1 MKVPFLSGLRVLDFS
16 QYIPGPYAAL
26 LLGDLGAEVVKVERP
41 GGEPMRGI
49 GPLDSDGISA
59 FYKTL
64 NGGKSIVE
72 LDLKSDTGRQRFT
85 ALIDAADVLI
95 ESFRPGVLERLGLGP
110 AALREQ
116 HPRLV
121 LCSVS
126 GYGQTGPYRLR
137 AGHDLNYLAFSGA
150 LALTGTEQV
159 PVGPQ
164 PAVADYASSLQA
176 VATILAALVGRSVNG
191 RGAHLDVSL
200 AETVLAWQSHALT
213 AVERSGYSF
222 ERGLGVESGG
232 SADYRVYRTVDGRF
246 LTLGAQEPQFWRN
259 FCTAVERPEWERR
272 QGEPIPQT
280 SLIAEVTALF
290 ASRSLADWRAL
301 LDPVDCCFEP
311 VLEHAE
317 IADHPHVAARMM
329 LSRDAWPDPLI
340 QALYPAWIDG
350 NPPAPR
356 KPPEL
361 AQPAQVVERWT
372 TAAADRD

>member
-1 MKVPFLSGLRVLDFS
+1 MKVPFLFGLRVLDFS

-72 LDLKSDTGRQRFT
+72 LDLKSDTGRQRFA

-95 ESFRPGVLERLGLGP
+95 ESFRPGVLERLGFGP

-150 LALTGTEQV
+150 LASTGTEQV

-176 VATILAALVGRSVNG
+176 VVTILAALVGRSVSG
-191 RGAHLDVSL
+191 HGAHLDVSL
-200 AETVLAWQSHALT
+200 AETVLAWQSHALS

-222 ERGLGVESGG
+222 ERGVGNESGG
-232 SADYRVYRTVDGRF
+232 SADYRVYRTADGRF

-259 FCTAVERPEWERR
+259 FCTAVERPEWEERH
-272 QGEPIPQT
+272 GEPVPQV
-280 SLIAEVTALF
+280 SLIAEVAALF
-290 ASRSLADWRAL
+290 ASRSLADWRSL

-317 IADHPHVAARMM
+317 IADHPQVAARNM

-340 QALYPAWIDG
+340 QVLYPAWIDG
-350 NPPAPR
+350 NPPAHR
-356 KPPEL
+356 KPPEF
-361 AQPAQVVERWT
+361 ARPAQVVERWA
-372 TAAADRD
+372 TAAADR

>member
-1 MKVPFLSGLRVLDFS
+1 MVPFLSGLRVLDFS

-49 GPLDSDGISA
+49 GPLDSDGVSA

-72 LDLKSDTGRQRFT
+72 LDLKSEAGRAHFAT
-85 ALIDAADVLI
+85 LLDAADVLL

-110 AALREQ
+110 AILREQ

-121 LCSVS
+121 VCSLS

-150 LALTGTEQV
+150 LASTGTEQT

-164 PAVADYASSLQA
+164 PQISDYASALQA
-176 VATILAALVGRSVNG
+176 VATILAALLGRSASG
-191 RGAHLDVSL
+191 RSAHLDLSL
-200 AETVLAWQSHALT
+200 AETVLAWQGHALT
-213 AVERSGYSF
+213 AVDRGGYSF

-232 SADYRVYRTVDGRF
+232 SADYRLYRTEDGRF
-246 LTLGAQEPQFWRN
+246 LTLCAQEPHFWRN
-259 FCTAVERPEWERR
+259 FCTAVERPDWEERHD
-272 QGEPIPQT
+272 EPVPQLA
-280 SLIAEVTALF
+280 LIDEVAALF
-290 ASRSLADWRAL
+290 GSQPLSHWRAL

-317 IADHPHVAARMM
+317 IADHPQVVARRM
-329 LSRDAWPDPLI
+329 LSRDDWPDPLV
-340 QALYPAWIDG
+340 QPLYPAWIDG
-350 NPPAPR
+350 SPPAHR
-356 KPPEL
+356 QPPEF
-361 AQPAQVVERWT
+361 AQPARVVERWT
-372 TAAADRD
+372 AAAPDR